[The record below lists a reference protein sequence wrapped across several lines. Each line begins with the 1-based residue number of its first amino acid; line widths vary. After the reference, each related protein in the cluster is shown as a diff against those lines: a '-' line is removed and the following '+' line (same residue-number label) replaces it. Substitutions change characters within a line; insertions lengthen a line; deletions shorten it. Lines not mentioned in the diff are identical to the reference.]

1 MYLKE
6 VNIIFLI
13 EEPQEIT
20 IKYAAL
26 HSKFSIIAIWHTN
39 LFPPMF
45 FVLIEKIIFFSQT
58 VIKILHD
65 GL

>member
-20 IKYAAL
+20 NTAL

-45 FVLIEKIIFFSQT
+45 FVLIEKIIFL
-58 VIKILHD
+58 VKL
-65 GL
+65 L

>member
-20 IKYAAL
+20 IKYTAL
-26 HSKFSIIAIWHTN
+26 QYTKFSIIAIWHTN

-45 FVLIEKIIFFSQT
+45 FVLIEKIIFL
-58 VIKILHD
+58 VKL
-65 GL
+65 L